1 MAPLPPS
8 EMSLRCSWRG
18 VSEGCMVLRCVLR
31 AMEAVPMEDPMDI
44 EDIAE
49 EPAVPVAARGVPP
62 VLSLRC
68 NALAEVWEVAP
79 VLANR
84 AVGVSERPACSGC
97 VQLEL
102 CAGLDVLRLRNC
114 PSRRLRL
121 EVGRVTPVAPVALD
135 RYAAGVVAP
144 WVAGMWEW

>member
-1 MAPLPPS
+1 MLEESERVSMAPLPPS

-68 NALAEVWEVAP
+68 NACL
-79 VLANR
+79 LYT
-84 AVGVSERPACSGC
+84 S
-97 VQLEL
+97 
-102 CAGLDVLRLRNC
+102 D
-114 PSRRLRL
+114 
-121 EVGRVTPVAPVALD
+121 
-135 RYAAGVVAP
+135 AAD
-144 WVAGMWEW
+144 E